1 MKAPRFATRSAPAI
15 LPLAMLCVPK
25 CPLCLLALWAA
36 LGLVLPP
43 APLLDGLVFLTA
55 AGWLALVIRMTPSA
69 PARAAGVCGAI
80 LLLGGRFGGL
90 PSACWIGAIVM
101 MAVVTWMRARGR
113 SRAESSMRV
122 PVLPCAGAPAARRA

>member
-1 MKAPRFATRSAPAI
+1 MKARRLATRSAPAI

-43 APLLDGLVFLTA
+43 APLLDGLVFLA
-55 AGWLALVIRMTPSA
+55 ATGWLVTVFRVTPSP

-80 LLLGGRFGGL
+80 LLLAGRFGGVS
-90 PSACWIGAIVM
+90 PASWIGAMVM
-101 MAVVTWMRARGR
+101 VAVVVQVRARGR
-113 SRAESSMRV
+113 ARAEALPPAPMI
-122 PVLPCAGAPAARRA
+122 PCAGAAARRA